1 LKFKVCGETEEVV
14 VEDQVRQDIALIRR
28 AIEEG
33 GAYATACGPDMLVWG
48 VAVALG
54 YLGTYAF
61 IQSWSPVAPN
71 GLWAVFLGLG
81 WIYSLRPLLRRI
93 LGGRAE
99 FPTRGPMP
107 QALAMLWLGCG
118 TFLTILAVFVMA
130 SGREDWFD
138 AVVAGVLGIAFFA
151 SGWLSNLRW
160 LRWVAVAWWISE
172 IALFALRHDAAVR
185 LPLAAALMLVLL
197 AGPGLP
203 LLRRRH
209 GRAV

>member
-1 LKFKVCGETEEVV
+1 M

-61 IQSWSPVAPN
+61 IRGWSPVMPN
-71 GLWAVFLGLG
+71 VLWVVFLGLG
-81 WIYSLRPLLRRI
+81 WLYSLRPLLRRI
-93 LGGRAE
+93 GGGREE
-99 FPTRGPMP
+99 FPARGPMA

-130 SGREDWFD
+130 SGREDWCD

-151 SGWLSNLRW
+151 SAWLSNLPW
-160 LRWVAVAWWISE
+160 LRWVAIAWWIGE
-172 IALFALRHDAAVR
+172 IAMFALRHDAAVR

>member
-1 LKFKVCGETEEVV
+1 MID
-14 VEDQVRQDIALIRR
+14 DQVREDIAFIRR

-33 GAYATACGPDMLVWG
+33 GAYATASSRDLLAWG
-48 VAVALG
+48 VALALG

-61 IQSWSPVAPN
+61 IRGWSPIAP
-71 GLWAVFLGLG
+71 GILWPVCLGLG
-81 WIYSLRPLLRRI
+81 WLYSLRRPLRQMF
-93 LGGRAE
+93 GRAD
-99 FPTRGPMP
+99 FPARGPMA

-118 TFLTILAVFVMA
+118 TFLTILAVAVITSGA
-130 SGREDWFD
+130 SREGWCD
-138 AVVAGVLGIAFFA
+138 AIIAGVLGIAFFA

-197 AGPGLP
+197 AGPGL
-203 LLRRRH
+203 LLARRH
-209 GRAV
+209 HARAV

>member
-1 LKFKVCGETEEVV
+1 MEEAVV
-14 VEDQVRQDIALIRR
+14 DDQARQDIAFIRR

-93 LGGRAE
+93 LGGREE
-99 FPTRGPMP
+99 FPTRGPMA

-185 LPLAAALMLVLL
+185 LPLAAVLMLVLL
-197 AGPGLP
+197 AGPGL
-203 LLRRRH
+203 LLMRRRH
-209 GRAV
+209 ARAV